1 MAKEGIDM
9 EKHVPKSPYDVCPL
23 LPGMEVPEVTLPAD
37 DGSTFNLKDALRHR
51 PAVIVFFRGGW

>member
-1 MAKEGIDM
+1 M